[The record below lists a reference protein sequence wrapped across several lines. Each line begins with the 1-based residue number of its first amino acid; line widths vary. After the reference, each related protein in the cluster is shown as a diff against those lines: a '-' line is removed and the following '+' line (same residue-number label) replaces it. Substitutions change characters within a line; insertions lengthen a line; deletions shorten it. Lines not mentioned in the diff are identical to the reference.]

1 MFEVKKRNFDLLDI
15 IINVYIV
22 KYKGSSL
29 KKFFLFVYF
38 KRGCLMLVVNVDDVL
53 NKIVINNIIEL

>member
-29 KKFFLFVYF
+29 KKFFLLVYF